1 MKRIL
6 CTILVFVMI
15 FGLMACGGNDK
26 GETTET
32 AKRPVAADGYQL
44 FEHEAITFAYPSNWT
59 QTEQSGVVVLM
70 DAADATTNI
79 TLAYEIKSN
88 LYASMTKET
97 FASQLQPSLEQA
109 GMTISN
115 VTVAQISNDYNG
127 LTKIAYQAEVMGI
140 TMSQTMF
147 IVASG
152 NYNYIVSVTQLT
164 ADESLITAV
173 QSTLCALQG

>member
-44 FEHEAITFAYPSNWT
+44 FEHEA
-59 QTEQSGVVVLM
+59 M

-97 FASQLQPSLEQA
+97 FASQLQPSLEQT

-152 NYNYIVSVTQLT
+152 NYNYVVSVTQLT
-164 ADESLITAV
+164 ADENLTTAV
-173 QSTLCALQG
+173 ESTLCALKG